1 MSMGFIAFDSD
12 IMFVKFQCLLI
23 VLDGNEILATAQLD
37 VSQIFQVLSVL
48 NVNNFNLLWRF
59 LLLLKTIVHHLY
71 ILADQYEIS
80 ALMLS
85 LPIPRSIH
93 YDDISI
99 VPVLVNLNLSS
110 HTSKVVKFEF

>member
-12 IMFVKFQCLLI
+12 IMFVKFQCLFI

-48 NVNNFNLLWRF
+48 NVNNFYLLWRF
-59 LLLLKTIVHHLY
+59 LFLLKTIVHHLY
-71 ILADQYEIS
+71 IFTNQNEIS
-80 ALMLS
+80 ALILS

-93 YDDISI
+93 YNDISI
-99 VPVLVNLNLSS
+99 IPILVNLNLSS
-110 HTSKVVKFEF
+110 HTSKKVKFEL